1 MFAANDF
8 DNVDVMQ
15 LGMCTQIATV
25 ANAQTVSQNF
35 KSVEIVRLMISKS
48 VLYEVLLSHRNGRYS

>member
-15 LGMCTQIATV
+15 LGMCTQIATI
-25 ANAQTVSQNF
+25 ANAQTVSQNL
-35 KSVEIVRLMISKS
+35 KSVEIVRLMAQQDF
-48 VLYEVLLSHRNGRYS
+48 VQYALRNGRYS